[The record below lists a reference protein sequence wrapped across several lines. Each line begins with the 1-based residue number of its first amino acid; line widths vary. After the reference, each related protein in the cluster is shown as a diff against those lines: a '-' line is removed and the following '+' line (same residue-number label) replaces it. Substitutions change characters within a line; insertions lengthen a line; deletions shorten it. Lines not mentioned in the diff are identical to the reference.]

1 MTITNFNLCK
11 TEWLDLVFAKRNKE
25 YGAYYIRQ
33 HYADNLVKAMLI
45 TFFGVTSIAV
55 ITGIAIR
62 TKPVTERIVPVNLNQ
77 LFIAPPV
84 TPKVKPPKPQPVE
97 AKATAPKATAP
108 VNTVKNP
115 PMVVAPDPLAI
126 DPPKIDE
133 SKATGPVEIKNAG
146 NGVNGEAG
154 VKGGTGIGTDNG
166 TGTGPDADNTEYKF
180 AEVMPQ
186 PIGGETAWS
195 KFLQNNLRYP
205 REAMDKEMS
214 GKVFVSF
221 IVEKDGH
228 LSSIKVERGPGY
240 GMDEEAARV
249 LKIAKAWKPGM
260 QNGHPVRVKLT
271 LPVNFS
277 LGY

>member
-45 TFFGVTSIAV
+45 TFFGVTSLAV

-62 TKPVTERIVPVNLNQ
+62 TKPVTERMIVVNNDKI
-77 LFIAPPV
+77 FIAPPEA
-84 TPKVKPPKPQPVE
+84 PKVKPPKPKLVE
-97 AKATAPKATAP
+97 AKPAAAKATTPINIVKFVPLVVVDKP
-108 VNTVKNP
+108 V
-115 PMVVAPDPLAI
+115 I
-126 DPPKIDE
+126 EEPPKLDQLKGSAVGPENIK
-133 SKATGPVEIKNAG
+133 STGS
-146 NGVNGEAG
+146 GVNSEP
-154 VKGGTGIGTDNG
+154 GTKDGPGIGTGGDGN
-166 TGTGPDADNTEYKF
+166 ADNTEYNF

-214 GKVFVSF
+214 GKVFVTF